1 MFELFTIN
9 ITHMRNTIKRVLRE
23 FALKEAEE
31 TSHSKCRYIN
41 RVIGKEYTTTNVK
54 DKIGDDGIK
63 NVDFI
68 IELVKKIDFPK
79 NIDFTIRLAYS
90 PSRDINNPKNFE
102 NAKGFYFNDPNDNC
116 TKKENI
122 EDTWG
127 HYLWLVIRENTMS
140 TIMIGR
146 DKPKLLREVNID
158 RLLNNLNNY
167 FGLNIKE
174 EELSSVQN
182 LNQID
187 LTNERLFFKMISKPE
202 KKSEEPPLKKEEIL
216 LIKQKKYVIDKIKK
230 TIHPKNKPKEIQKI
244 EEFVELILNSELLT
258 LEDEK
263 AIEYL
268 ISLI

>member
-1 MFELFTIN
+1 
-9 ITHMRNTIKRVLRE
+9 MRNTIKRILRE

-31 TSHSKCRYIN
+31 TPHSKCRYIN

-54 DKIGDDGIK
+54 DKIGEDGIK
-63 NVDFI
+63 KINFI
-68 IELVKKIDFPK
+68 IELVKKIDFPERVGLAI
-79 NIDFTIRLAYS
+79 NLALAPSIDVK
-90 PSRDINNPKNFE
+90 NPKSFE
-102 NAKGFYFNDPNDNC
+102 NAKGFYFNDPKDNC
-116 TKKENI
+116 TEKKNI

-127 HYLWLVIRENTMS
+127 HYLWLIIRGNSMT
-140 TIMIGR
+140 TIMIDK
-146 DKPKLLREVNID
+146 DKPKSLREVNID
-158 RLLNNLNNY
+158 RLLSNLNNY

-174 EELSSVQN
+174 KELSSVEN
-182 LNQID
+182 LKQID

-202 KKSEEPPLKKEEIL
+202 KNSEEPPLKKEEMF

-244 EEFVELILNSELLT
+244 EEFVELILNSELIAP
-258 LEDEK
+258 EDEK